1 MYYLAAEDY
10 QRLIFAQ
17 SLVTQK
23 FHVGAMKYLFDF
35 MDPFWTASRAFGSL
49 ERRKNWEIHPL
60 QTAYDYA
67 ELMKFNSQIAQKG
80 MVGTAD
86 AVKEL
91 CEREW
96 RRIQGRRDEGVVEYW
111 ENLNHHL
118 DIVLDKFPKQ
128 IQAIKS
134 KFGFHFENG
143 GYRKFF
149 ETDRFLVYQVLPTAQ
164 DVEVDDGLKPVL
176 IMHPYVLGPNIL
188 AFLPEEGKSY
198 VHCFANQ
205 GIPTYMRILKDIHS
219 NPPVQLMT
227 GEDDAEDTREICMAL
242 KDKHGR
248 QVTLNGFCQGGF
260 MAVID
265 ILSGRLDGYVDALI
279 TCVAPMDGTRSKA
292 IIEYMEHLPQR
303 YRDLR
308 YALKPAASGNPVV
321 DGRVMSW
328 VYKLKSM
335 EKEFS
340 WVTYFRDL
348 NNLRTEHGEDPKIS
362 NTAAALL
369 HWLFFDRSDLPVNI
383 TKLSF
388 DSYTVP
394 VEEDGT
400 LPVRLFGRKLNFKG
414 LEEKGIKWLLCYA
427 DEDDL
432 VDREAAIAPCD
443 FVSPEITVFP
453 KGHGAIAT
461 SWSLPTSACA
471 LHGTFTYKGKE
482 YCGPVCFQM
491 GL

>member
-1 MYYLAAEDY
+1 MYLKAVEY
-10 QRLIFAQ
+10 QRLFIAQ
-17 SLVTQK
+17 LLVAQK
-23 FHVGAMKYLFDF
+23 FNIGAMKYLFDF
-35 MDPFWTASRAFGSL
+35 MDPFWTAAEAFGSL
-49 ERRKNWEIHPL
+49 ERTKNRETFPL

-67 ELMKFNSQIAQKG
+67 ELMKFNSQIADKG
-80 MVGTAD
+80 MGGTFD

-96 RRIQGRRDEGVVEYW
+96 LRIEGRREGIVEYW
-111 ENLNHHL
+111 ENLNRHL
-118 DIVLDKFPKQ
+118 DVVVDKFPKQ
-128 IQAIKS
+128 IRDIKS
-134 KFGFHFENG
+134 EFGFHFDNG

-149 ETDRFLVYQVLPTAQ
+149 ETDRFLVYQVLPTVPG
-164 DVEVDDGLKPVL
+164 VEVDDRKKPVL

-188 AFLPEEGKSY
+188 AFLPGEGKSY

-205 GIPTYMRILKDIHS
+205 GIPTFMRILKDIHE
-219 NPPVQLMT
+219 NPAVQLMT
-227 GEDDAEDTREICMAL
+227 GEDDAEDTRDICMAL
-242 KDKHGR
+242 LNRYGR
-248 QVTLNGFCQGGF
+248 KVTLNGFCQGGF
-260 MAVID
+260 IAVLD
-265 ILSGRLDGYVDALI
+265 ILSGVLDDCVDALI

-292 IIEYMEHLPQR
+292 IIEYMEHLPPR
-303 YRDLR
+303 FRDLR
-308 YALKPAASGNPVV
+308 YAFKPAASGNPVV

-369 HWLFFDRSDLPVNI
+369 HWIFYDRSDLPVHI

-388 DSYTVP
+388 DSYTIP
-394 VEEDGT
+394 VEDDGT
-400 LPVRLFGRKLNFKG
+400 LPVQMFGRKLNFKG
-414 LEEKGIKWLLCYA
+414 LKEKGIRWLLCCA

-432 VDREAAIAPCD
+432 VDREAALAPCD
-443 FVSPEITVFP
+443 YINPEVTIFP

-461 SWSLPTSACA
+461 SWSLATSSCA
-471 LHGTFTYKGKE
+471 LHDTFTHKGKE

-491 GL
+491 KL